1 MDSSSP
7 PSGQVSDAFRPRS
20 IPYMRAWFY
29 GYVLALAA
37 AVGLFISGTA
47 PSPYH
52 WLIAYVAYLS
62 LACNALPLPTWWI
75 VLLVGR
81 EFHPLL
87 ATVLGALGTTV
98 ANLNDYHFFYFWFRY
113 ERVDALRRRPLPAR
127 FLRWFEKSPFLMVS
141 AAAFLPLPWD
151 VIRMLAIASGYPR
164 PRFAA
169 ANFVGR
175 FARYGLLAWAAHAFE
190 LSNLQII
197 IFQCVIAA
205 LAITRAAAD
214 WRKTGNRPKEE
225 PCGAESHHE

>member
-7 PSGQVSDAFRPRS
+7 PLGDPSEGYRPRR
-20 IPYMRAWFY
+20 IPHMRAWFY
-29 GYVLALAA
+29 GYVVALAVG
-37 AVGLFISGTA
+37 VGLFAGGVIRA
-47 PSPYH
+47 PYH
-52 WLIAYVAYLS
+52 WLVAYVAYLS

-87 ATVLGALGTTV
+87 AAVLGALATTV

-151 VIRMLAIASGYPR
+151 VIRMLAIASGYSR

-169 ANFVGR
+169 ANFAGR
-175 FARYGLLAWAAHAFE
+175 FARYGLLAWAAHAFD
-190 LSNLQII
+190 LSNLFII
-197 IFQCVIAA
+197 IFQCVIGA

-214 WRKTGNRPKEE
+214 WRKTGRRSKE
-225 PCGAESHHE
+225 GS